1 MFLRLRQLCLVARE
15 LQPVV
20 DDLCA
25 VLGLQVCHR
34 DPEVERFGL
43 HNALMRV
50 GTGFIEVVAP
60 LRAATAAGRY
70 LQRRGGDGGYMVIL
84 DCDDIE
90 PWRRHVAAVGVRIA
104 ADLRLAGYVGLQ
116 LHPQDTGGALLEINC
131 TRGGDD
137 LQGPYWPAGPYWQ
150 QAPPSP
156 RTLAITAATLQSA
169 EPSRLAARWSGIL
182 QRPAVASARCLEI
195 ALDNAACLRF
205 VQAGDDRGEGLAA
218 IDLQVSD
225 VAEVVA
231 NAHKHGCEV
240 EECDRADGTALS
252 IGGVRWRLSSDGPR
266 PTTTRGFGQR

>member
-34 DPEVERFGL
+34 DPEVARFGL

-60 LRAATAAGRY
+60 LRDGTAAGRY

-84 DCDDIE
+84 DCEDIE
-90 PWRRHVAAVGVRIA
+90 PWRRHAATVGVRIA
-104 ADLRLAGYVGLQ
+104 AELRLAGYVGLQ
-116 LHPQDTGGALLEINC
+116 LHPQDTGGALLEINR

-137 LQGPYWPAGPYWQ
+137 LHGPYGPAGPHWQ
-150 QAPPSP
+150 QASQSA

-169 EPSRLAARWSGIL
+169 EPSRLAARWSEIL
-182 QRPAVASARCLEI
+182 QRPVAAQAQRLEI
-195 ALDNAACLRF
+195 ALDNAARLF
-205 VQAGDDRGEGLAA
+205 FMPASDSRGEGLST
-218 IDLQVSD
+218 IDLQVAD
-225 VAEVVA
+225 VAEVM
-231 NAHKHGCEV
+231 AHARRRGCEAA
-240 EECDRADGTALS
+240 EGSETGALS
-252 IGGVRWRLSSDGPR
+252 IGGVRWCLWTDSPPSTSTARL
-266 PTTTRGFGQR
+266 